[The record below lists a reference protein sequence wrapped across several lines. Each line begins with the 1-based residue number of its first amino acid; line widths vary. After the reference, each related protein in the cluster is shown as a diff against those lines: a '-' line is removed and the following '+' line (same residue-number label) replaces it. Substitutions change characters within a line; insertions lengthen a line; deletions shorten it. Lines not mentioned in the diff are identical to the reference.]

1 VKRSRGVPAGRGVDR
16 AVPEDGSPAP
26 DGSSRPSGGKGD
38 LAQTS
43 LGVHSGVEVI
53 TTGATQRHARRST
66 ALARRPRRRHRRL
79 DGISRRLHDN
89 AVAESLVANP
99 EKELV
104 HRCAWP
110 TRRKLPPRSSRHRS
124 LLEPHPPF
132 TRRSAASRPSSSRSS
147 QRQELQGSTATARL
161 ASPWGRRNGSTPE
174 PARADSVRSCGQHTR
189 QCSASCTSSAKITPA
204 QSERHRV
211 DMRPRSRPPDLERRP
226 PHHLKENASLSAR
239 RRSHS
244 LRTRGLRTHA
254 SCAGRCRGPLSSPA
268 MSSRC
273 RYISAQ

>member
-1 VKRSRGVPAGRGVDR
+1 M
-16 AVPEDGSPAP
+16 
-26 DGSSRPSGGKGD
+26 
-38 LAQTS
+38 
-43 LGVHSGVEVI
+43 EVI

-211 DMRPRSRPPDLERRP
+211 RHAAEESPAGPRAQAAPPLEGERVALGKAAVAQPEDPWPEDPR
-226 PHHLKENASLSAR
+226 LV
-239 RRSHS
+239 
-244 LRTRGLRTHA
+244 
-254 SCAGRCRGPLSSPA
+254 RGPLPRAALVAGDEQSMPIHLGAIGSSCCGVTGRARMPGPQCA
-268 MSSRC
+268 ASARWRIIEWRPSRVTT
-273 RYISAQ
+273 RATHR